1 MSQQQDEQVR
11 GALLSSSQESRDD
24 EESYS
29 TKATRGGSSDAGSED
44 LELSHTRSRSS
55 DHRPHRP
62 VVSSL
67 SQHIQTVQANDS
79 NTTNPIQ
86 GTSSRGN
93 DSLIG
98 LSPLSPLP
106 HAMLPTR
113 KRSLEEV
120 LGDESQP
127 AKDKMS
133 AEIDELAREP
143 TSDLPDSSSGS
154 RDVLGA
160 RSHQRKKSRSSGG
173 SSIYR
178 AVPVRTRSSAS
189 HSEQR
194 RNSGEES
201 RSQRIRNASHHD
213 KQSSSS

>member
-1 MSQQQDEQVR
+1 MSQQQDKQVR

-154 RDVLGA
+154 RDVLAA
-160 RSHQRKKSRSSGG
+160 RSHQRKKSRSSGA
-173 SSIYR
+173 SISR

-194 RNSGEES
+194 GNSGEQN
-201 RSQRIRNASHHD
+201 RPQRNRNASHHD